1 MGVRPTYIRHIHG
14 SQRTSSAGPD
24 VFARPHTGKPYRDLI
39 KLHHIVDENTRYI
52 YTLGKCL
59 YPPGF
64 ESVSSMQRWMVVYV
78 VQGRLRF
85 RDRVLTPGDFVYIPP
100 AISHILT
107 SPRGETPLY
116 YWFTSDDAMLRPL
129 LQACGFGEDA
139 IVGHCAEGEQVSG
152 LMERMIYRPHGS
164 ADYRVFFVGVF
175 GQLLSY
181 FSRDAAGAGENLSV
195 RLFERCLTYIEYRS
209 GLLTVDE
216 LAKNYHVSRQ
226 YLYQIFR
233 QNGGASPQ
241 TYIMEAKMKS
251 ADKFLLTTD
260 YSITQIAE
268 HLRYNNYNHFSQAY
282 KRFYGILPRERRRQ
296 AMGQH
301 GPGQNPP
308 G

>member
-1 MGVRPTYIRHIHG
+1 
-14 SQRTSSAGPD
+14 
-24 VFARPHTGKPYRDLI
+24 
-39 KLHHIVDENTRYI
+39 
-52 YTLGKCL
+52 
-59 YPPGF
+59 
-64 ESVSSMQRWMVVYV
+64 
-78 VQGRLRF
+78 
-85 RDRVLTPGDFVYIPP
+85 
-100 AISHILT
+100 
-107 SPRGETPLY
+107 
-116 YWFTSDDAMLRPL
+116 
-129 LQACGFGEDA
+129 
-139 IVGHCAEGEQVSG
+139 
-152 LMERMIYRPHGS
+152 MERMIYRPHGS

-181 FSRDAAGAGENLSV
+181 FSRDAAGAGEKLSV